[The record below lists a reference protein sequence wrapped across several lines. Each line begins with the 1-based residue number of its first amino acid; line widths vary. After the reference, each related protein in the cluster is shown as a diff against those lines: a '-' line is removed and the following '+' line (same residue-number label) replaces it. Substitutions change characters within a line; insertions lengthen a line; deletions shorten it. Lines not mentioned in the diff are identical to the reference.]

1 MPDFTNGRTL
11 RERLLSRLIIDPSGC
26 LLWTGGTRNGYGR
39 IKIGGRDY
47 PVHRLMYEM
56 FVGPIPEG
64 FVLDHSVALGCRN
77 RNCAAPSHLEPVTDR
92 VNNMR
97 STSPSAINATKTHC
111 AKGHEFDLLN
121 TRFTPSGRRACRICT
136 HGFTAKHRARKRAEA
151 PTTCGC
157 GCGAQPRNPGSRF
170 LPGHVNRRREL
181 TSIER
186 TEAPS

>member
-1 MPDFTNGRTL
+1 MTRSTL
-11 RERLLSRLIIDPSGC
+11 RERLFSQLIIDPSGC
-26 LLWTGGTRNGYGR
+26 LLWTGSTRAGGYGR
-39 IKIGGRDY
+39 IKIGGRY
-47 PVHRLMYEM
+47 YAVHRLMYEM
-56 FVGPIPEG
+56 FAGPIPG
-64 FVLDHSVALGCRN
+64 GLQLDHLCRVRHCANVA
-77 RNCAAPSHLEPVTDR
+77 HLEPVTGHINILR
-92 VNNMR
+92 G
-97 STSPSAINATKTHC
+97 TSPSAINTTKTYC

-136 HGFTAKHRARKRAEA
+136 QGFRAKHRARKRAEA